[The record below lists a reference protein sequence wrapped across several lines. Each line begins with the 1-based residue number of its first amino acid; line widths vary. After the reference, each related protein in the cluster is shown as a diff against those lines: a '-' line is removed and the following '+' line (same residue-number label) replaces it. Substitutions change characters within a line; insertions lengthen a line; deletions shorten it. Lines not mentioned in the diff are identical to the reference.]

1 MAMDHI
7 CDGSL
12 PHQAINAAL
21 LDIEEKC
28 GALSGKY
35 SIAYLPMVITNIQV
49 NIIWIE
55 NKQLIV

>member
-12 PHQAINAAL
+12 PHQAINAVL
-21 LDIEEKC
+21 LEEKC
-28 GALSGKY
+28 GALSSEY

>member
-1 MAMDHI
+1 MAVDHI

-12 PHQAINAAL
+12 PHQAINAVL
-21 LDIEEKC
+21 LATEEKC
-28 GALSGKY
+28 GALSSKY
-35 SIAYLPMVITNIQV
+35 SIAYLPMAITNIQV

>member
-1 MAMDHI
+1 MEHI

-12 PHQAINAAL
+12 PHQAINAVL
-21 LDIEEKC
+21 LDIEEKG
-28 GALSGKY
+28 GALSSKY
-35 SIAYLPMVITNIQV
+35 SIGYLPMVITNIQV

>member
-1 MAMDHI
+1 MAVDHI

-12 PHQAINAAL
+12 PHQAINAVL
-21 LDIEEKC
+21 LDTEEKC
-28 GALSGKY
+28 GALSSKY
-35 SIAYLPMVITNIQV
+35 SIAYLPMAITNIQV

>member
-1 MAMDHI
+1 MAVDHI

-12 PHQAINAAL
+12 PLQAINAVL
-21 LDIEEKC
+21 LEEKC
-28 GALSGKY
+28 GALSSKY

>member
-7 CDGSL
+7 CDGSS
-12 PHQAINAAL
+12 PHQAINAVL

-28 GALSGKY
+28 GALSSKY

>member
-1 MAMDHI
+1 M

-12 PHQAINAAL
+12 PHQAINAVL

-28 GALSGKY
+28 GALSSKY
-35 SIAYLPMVITNIQV
+35 SIGYLPMVITNIQV